1 MADDFTGAAMRL
13 ETMTINVRP
22 EDYELAKKYL
32 LKHEAH
38 DIIDMLG
45 L

>member
-1 MADDFTGAAMRL
+1 MTSDFTGAAML
-13 ETMTINVRP
+13 MKTMQVNLRP
-22 EDYELAKKYL
+22 EDYELAKQYL
-32 LKHEAH
+32 LKRDAQ